1 MLLCDTEGTQQL
13 LCIVGQ
19 LADHAR
25 AALAA
30 VYIQYSAVYTYAL
43 LMDERWSSAVTLNR
57 SSSAAEV
64 LVLVLVLVLVNGAQ
78 AELLCGSSKYS
89 YVERKTRRVGRLQL
103 LRTSAYSM

>member
-13 LCIVGQ
+13 LCIVGR

-30 VYIQYSAVYTYAL
+30 VYTQYSAVYTYAL

-57 SSSAAEV
+57 SSSAAE
-64 LVLVLVLVLVNGAQ
+64 VLVLVLVNGAQ